1 MEFFLK
7 KLILGNPSVD
17 ESPAQP
23 AIQKRIKNIKT
34 IWNNEQHD
42 DIGIEKIL
50 RLFLAISQ
58 FLFLGTYIK
67 QIFYRKGIAYQDLSV
82 DIFVLI
88 KVIFPFIVIYNGWE
102 NNPIVFFFLM
112 WFLIETLL
120 YVPTLIFA
128 SDIFSKPRSYRRTM
142 LLLFFN
148 YMEVVLSFAIIYARG
163 HHIEPKD
170 SAWYDY
176 IYFSFVTASTIGYG
190 DYHPVTPVG
199 KLLVCIQ
206 AIVFVIFMVL
216 FFNFLSGKVEGAGY
230 FGGKNKD

>member
-1 MEFFLK
+1 MKFFLK

-17 ESPAQP
+17 ETPTQP
-23 AIQKRIKNIKT
+23 AIKKRVKNIKT

-58 FLFLGTYIK
+58 FVFLGTYIK

-88 KVIFPFIVIYNGWE
+88 KVIFPFVVLYNGWE
-102 NNPIVFFFLM
+102 DNPIIFFFLM

-148 YMEVVLSFAIIYARG
+148 YLEVALSFAIIYARG
-163 HHIEPKD
+163 NHLEPRWA
-170 SAWYDY
+170 AWYDY
-176 IYFSFVTASTIGYG
+176 IYFSFVTSSTIGYG
-190 DYHPVTPVG
+190 DYHPVTPMG
-199 KLLVCIQ
+199 KLLVCVQ
-206 AIVFVIFMVL
+206 AIVFVVFMVL
-216 FFNFLSGKVEGAGY
+216 FFNFLSSKVEGAGY
-230 FGGKNKD
+230 FGGEKKD

>member
-1 MEFFLK
+1 MKNFLK
-7 KLILGNPSVD
+7 KLILGKPSVD
-17 ESPAQP
+17 ETPTQP

-34 IWNNEQHD
+34 IWNNDQHD

-58 FLFLGTYIK
+58 FVFLGTYVK
-67 QIFYRKGIAYQDLSV
+67 QVFYRKGIAYQDLSV
-82 DIFVLI
+82 DVFVLI
-88 KVIFPFIVIYNGWE
+88 KVIFPFVVLYNGWE
-102 NNPIVFFFLM
+102 HNPFIFFLLM

-163 HHIEPKD
+163 HHIEPKG

-190 DYHPVTPVG
+190 DYHPITPIG

-216 FFNFLSGKVEGAGY
+216 FFNFLSAKVEGAGY
-230 FGGKNKD
+230 FGGEKKD

>member
-1 MEFFLK
+1 MKNFLK
-7 KLILGNPSVD
+7 KLILGKPSVD
-17 ESPAQP
+17 ETPTQP

-34 IWNNEQHD
+34 IWNNDQHD

-58 FLFLGTYIK
+58 FVFLGTYVK

-82 DIFVLI
+82 DVFVLI
-88 KVIFPFIVIYNGWE
+88 KVIFPFVVLYNGWE
-102 NNPIVFFFLM
+102 HNPFIFFLLM

-163 HHIEPKD
+163 HHIEPKG

-176 IYFSFVTASTIGYG
+176 IYFSFVTASTI
-190 DYHPVTPVG
+190 
-199 KLLVCIQ
+199 
-206 AIVFVIFMVL
+206 
-216 FFNFLSGKVEGAGY
+216 
-230 FGGKNKD
+230 